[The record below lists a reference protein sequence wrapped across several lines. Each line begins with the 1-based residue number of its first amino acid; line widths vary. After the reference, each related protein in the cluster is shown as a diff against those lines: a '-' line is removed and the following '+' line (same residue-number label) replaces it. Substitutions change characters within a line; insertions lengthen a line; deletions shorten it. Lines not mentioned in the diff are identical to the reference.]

1 MGLGPGT
8 VHKGCGRRMTRT
20 IRNGRPALV
29 CGCGY
34 VKLAGTMVE
43 RGVRIAVPWEQT
55 EKEANR
61 G

>member
-20 IRNGRPALV
+20 IRNGRPMLV
-29 CGCGY
+29 CPCGFT
-34 VKLAGTMVE
+34 KTAGTMVE